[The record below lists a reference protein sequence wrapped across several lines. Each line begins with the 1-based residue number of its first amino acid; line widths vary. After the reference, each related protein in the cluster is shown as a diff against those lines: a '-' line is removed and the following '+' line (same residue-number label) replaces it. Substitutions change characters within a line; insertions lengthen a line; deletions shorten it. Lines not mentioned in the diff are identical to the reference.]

1 MSSSTAFRF
10 LPQSL
15 SYQLEQ
21 QYTQKL
27 QQSGSQ
33 HTLHQQRLDEM
44 DMTVQK
50 TISRSKRLE
59 EERHNFHSRLIEA
72 DKEVGVLKVELFC
85 FTIAPFLFLNNVLF
99 SRIDFV
105 RQMPKHKT

>member
-1 MSSSTAFRF
+1 MYLFCDF
-10 LPQSL
+10 KKK
-15 SYQLEQ
+15 QLEQ

-33 HTLHQQRLDEM
+33 QSLHQQRLDEM

-59 EERHNFHSRLIEA
+59 EERHNFHSRLIET
-72 DKEVGVLKVELFC
+72 DKEVGILKVSSLALDHIILGC
-85 FTIAPFLFLNNVLF
+85 
-99 SRIDFV
+99 
-105 RQMPKHKT
+105 